1 MFRVYK
7 YLILAQNRVYACT
20 CKQERGGK
28 SKKNQR
34 ILARLGF
41 YMTKMREQYNNAAIM
56 FPNVSKFHNID
67 TLQLN

>member
-7 YLILAQNRVYACT
+7 YLILAQDRVYACT
-20 CKQERGGK
+20 CKQERGGGIQEK
-28 SKKNQR
+28 SK
-34 ILARLGF
+34 ILAHLGF
-41 YMTKMREQYNNAAIM
+41 YTTKMREQYNNATIM